1 MQLRRGQ
8 RDHPEVQKKCPDFG
22 KKGLD
27 CIHLWVKFSIPNVV
41 LGASKRKKSKMFLYR
56 AFFIVFDEMPFK
68 IDFSKNAFSKSLSKT
83 SESSICIYTLLKI
96 FLHEKL
102 DFLNENSFL

>member
-56 AFFIVFDEMPFK
+56 AFFIVFDEMPYLVP
-68 IDFSKNAFSKSLSKT
+68 KNLPYSQEMLVMHSV
-83 SESSICIYTLLKI
+83 III
-96 FLHEKL
+96 FAKC
-102 DFLNENSFL
+102 FILND

>member
-41 LGASKRKKSKMFLYR
+41 LGASKRKNPKCFSTGRFL
-56 AFFIVFDEMPFK
+56 
-68 IDFSKNAFSKSLSKT
+68 L
-83 SESSICIYTLLKI
+83 
-96 FLHEKL
+96 FLTKCPT
-102 DFLNENSFL
+102 